1 MSTHFIGQI
10 EPECY
15 QSLRAIPSNQFPPS
29 FEAFCSSQDRLS
41 QSYLEKGVEVIRV
54 KVDVQE
60 FADHCRAYRKPP
72 NALAL
77 NNFAFALASR
87 RNDR

>member
-1 MSTHFIGQI
+1 MISHFIGLI
-10 EPECY
+10 EPERY
-15 QSLRAIPSNQFPPS
+15 QSLRAIPSNQFPSS
-29 FEAFCSSQDRLS
+29 FEAFCSSQDRLT
-41 QSYLEKGVEVIRV
+41 QSYLEKGARVIQV

-72 NALAL
+72 NALTL